1 MSKIRVE
8 VLESKIGVP
17 ALQVE
22 INDKKMMLHS
32 KYNPVQEAERF
43 INSLREKIE
52 EADHILFYGIG
63 LGYHVK
69 YFSTAYP
76 EKLISAYEPIEEIA
90 TNSLK
95 ERAITEFPKDKLSH
109 YIVEDSQHPLV
120 QNMELLGELIHQKNA
135 VDCVACLR
143 KIIFKTNKGIRRN
156 IKILFND

>member
-1 MSKIRVE
+1 MI
-8 VLESKIGVP
+8 
-17 ALQVE
+17 
-22 INDKKMMLHS
+22 KKMMLHS

-120 QNMELLGELIHQKNA
+120 QNMELLGELIHQKK
-135 VDCVACLR
+135 CC
-143 KIIFKTNKGIRRN
+143 
-156 IKILFND
+156 